1 MKGNRRWSVL
11 LTLFLLLSLIN
22 SRSFATSSED
32 EARTMDNRRHQAIL
46 APDIAALETLLADDL
61 IFIHSNGT
69 VDNQGQFL
77 APLKSEDLRVK
88 NTGRED
94 VRVRVFGDVAIVTGK
109 MTPTAVFKWRRAHVH
124 VPLQQGVG
132 ETKRSRANGALAID
146 GIASKTVNAT
156 LFLRRL

>member
-11 LTLFLLLSLIN
+11 LALFLLLSLIN

-46 APDIAALETLLADDL
+46 AADIAALETLLADDL

-88 NTGRED
+88 NTVHED

-109 MTPTAVFKWRRAHVH
+109 MTPTAVFKGEERTYTFLYSNVWVRRNDRWQMGHWQSTGLPAK
-124 VPLQQGVG
+124 P
-132 ETKRSRANGALAID
+132 
-146 GIASKTVNAT
+146 
-156 LFLRRL
+156 